1 MMDQYQTST
10 ISLLC
15 IALVLFLN
23 ALGDPLEYKT
33 VIAGTLSNS
42 TSVRGGGTGSIVC
55 PMGSSVDTNLSFVAI
70 SSNSFNN
77 RTITGNWT
85 FYSFDSNGPG
95 DIVQGVLYSGNIG
108 ASGYELDGETL
119 DQQDRI
125 MLCEPPLFG
134 PVTISGTCGRDIE
147 IMVGFQSDDPFQ
159 EDNSFNG
166 SSDCQLI
173 DQQ

>member
-1 MMDQYQTST
+1 MMDQYPTS

-15 IALVLFLN
+15 IALVLFLI
-23 ALGDPLEYKT
+23 AVGEPLEYKT

-55 PMGSSVDTNLSFVAI
+55 PMGSSVDTNLSFVAV

-95 DIVQGVLYSGNIG
+95 NIVQGVLYSGNVG
-108 ASGYELDGETL
+108 ASGYELEGETL

-125 MLCEPPLFG
+125 MLCEPPLFR

-147 IMVGFQSDDPFQ
+147 IIVGFQSDDPFQ
-159 EDNSFNG
+159 QDNSFSG
-166 SSDCQLI
+166 SSDCQLT
-173 DQQ
+173 DQE

>member
-1 MMDQYQTST
+1 
-10 ISLLC
+10 
-15 IALVLFLN
+15 
-23 ALGDPLEYKT
+23 
-33 VIAGTLSNS
+33 
-42 TSVRGGGTGSIVC
+42 
-55 PMGSSVDTNLSFVAI
+55 
-70 SSNSFNN
+70 
-77 RTITGNWT
+77 
-85 FYSFDSNGPG
+85 
-95 DIVQGVLYSGNIG
+95 YSGNIG

-134 PVTISGTCGRDIE
+134 PVTISGTCGSDIE
-147 IMVGFQSDDPFQ
+147 IIVRFQSDDPFQ

>member
-1 MMDQYQTST
+1 MMDQYPTS

-15 IALVLFLN
+15 IALFLFLV

-33 VIAGTLSNS
+33 VIAGIQSNS
-42 TSVRGGGTGSIVC
+42 TTVRGGGTGSIIC
-55 PMGSSVDTNLSFVAI
+55 QMGSSVDTNLSFVALFP
-70 SSNSFNN
+70 NSFNN

-95 DIVQGVLYSGNIG
+95 NIVQGVLYSGNVA
-108 ASGYELDGETL
+108 ASGYELEGETL

-125 MLCEPPLFG
+125 MICEPPLFG

-147 IMVGFQSDDPFQ
+147 IIVGFQSDDPFQ
-159 EDNSFNG
+159 QDNSFSG
-166 SSDCQLI
+166 SSDCQLT
-173 DQQ
+173 DQE